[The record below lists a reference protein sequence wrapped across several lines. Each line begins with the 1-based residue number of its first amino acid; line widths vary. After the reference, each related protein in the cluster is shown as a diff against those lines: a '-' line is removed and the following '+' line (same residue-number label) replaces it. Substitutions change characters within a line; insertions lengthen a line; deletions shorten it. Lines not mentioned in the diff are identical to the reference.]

1 MRDCLLSG
9 RAVTTGL
16 GQDAAQFA
24 GARMSEMTIE
34 ELASRLLREGSVDN
48 EADARM
54 AAVRIIVATEH
65 LTSDSRRPDADEV

>member
-1 MRDCLLSG
+1 
-9 RAVTTGL
+9 
-16 GQDAAQFA
+16 
-24 GARMSEMTIE
+24 MSEMTIQ

-65 LTSDSRRPDADEV
+65 LATDPQRAHADDEV